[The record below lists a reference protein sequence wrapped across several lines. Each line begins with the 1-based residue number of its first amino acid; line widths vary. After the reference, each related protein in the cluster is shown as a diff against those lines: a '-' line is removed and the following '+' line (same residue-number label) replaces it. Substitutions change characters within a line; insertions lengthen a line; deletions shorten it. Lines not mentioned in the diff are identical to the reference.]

1 MLCNHPVSTD
11 ERRAYDATSRSHNV
25 VEDHS

>member
-1 MLCNHPVSTD
+1 MLCNHPITAD
-11 ERRAYDATSRSHNV
+11 EGRANNATSRSHNV